1 MDMAVVQ
8 REITQAL
15 ENSGLTA
22 AKASRLASGNPSLVK
37 NILAGHTPRV
47 DSLARLAK
55 VLNIDFHFGPPH
67 TGADLYSEA
76 RNPDDNPPENAAQN
90 IFQRA
95 SISSSAYPD
104 SLAIIVQDFVSRLLE
119 AGADPIPPKMR
130 DELLRAQKQ
139 ELDELRRQV
148 RDAEAYA
155 FPPRFFMEAAAGSG
169 EAAEQEHGP
178 GNVAFRFGWLSDHEV
193 EAKNLALV
201 DVKGDSMEP
210 TIRDGDTALVDLA
223 QRLPIGG
230 CIFALWMDDGPV
242 VKRLRQRVDGWWAD
256 SDNADH
262 KPRIATEND
271 EIIGQVV
278 GWAHAERGPRSGNSQ
293 EPSHRS

>member
-76 RNPDDNPPENAAQN
+76 PNPDDDPPESAAQN

-104 SLAIIVQDFVSRLLE
+104 SLAIIVQDFVSRLSE

-130 DELLRAQKQ
+130 DALLRAQEQ
-139 ELDELRRQV
+139 ELDELRR
-148 RDAEAYA
+148 RAGDADAYA
-155 FPPRFFMEAAAGSG
+155 YVPRYDVRLAAGSG
-169 EAAEQEHGP
+169 EVLDQEAVAGGH
-178 GNVAFRFGWLSDHEV
+178 VAFRREWLHHHGLR
-193 EAKNLALV
+193 AKNLSLVDVTGDSMVPTIRAGDSALV
-201 DVKGDSMEP
+201 DHSKRQPRSD
-210 TIRDGDTALVDLA
+210 R
-223 QRLPIGG
+223 
-230 CIFALWMDDGPV
+230 IFALHTPDGLI
-242 VKRLRQRVDGWWAD
+242 VKRMRRQGGRWMAE
-256 SDNADH
+256 SDNAKH
-262 KPRIATEND
+262 
-271 EIIGQVV
+271 
-278 GWAHAERGPRSGNSQ
+278 GPRALGETDGVIGRVMWWARTV
-293 EPSHRS
+293 EP

>member
-1 MDMAVVQ
+1 MLIDSIREKLAADGLSARAAALNAGLPVRSVQ
-8 REITQAL
+8 GVL
-15 ENSGLTA
+15 EGH
-22 AKASRLASGNPSLVK
+22 KPSLERAQE
-37 NILAGHTPRV
+37 ICEALGLELYIGPPRTPPDLKSEARHSDADPPKDIFRYASIEPATYQ
-47 DSLARLAK
+47 DSLA
-55 VLNIDFHFGPPH
+55 
-67 TGADLYSEA
+67 T
-76 RNPDDNPPENAAQN
+76 
-90 IFQRA
+90 
-95 SISSSAYPD
+95 
-104 SLAIIVQDFVSRLLE
+104 IVQDFVSRLLE

-139 ELDELRRQV
+139 ELDELRRQA